1 MPQHLNKVDAFK
13 LITLR
18 ERSAMN
24 WLNITKIKTAISVT
38 LALLACFN
46 VEIAWA
52 NSQALNDSSP
62 STILI
67 KVEKSTADTSE
78 KWVVTYT
85 LTTPAK
91 TLAFV
96 RNPDTSRTTR
106 WFAQDNDIE
115 IVFELE

>member
-1 MPQHLNKVDAFK
+1 MPQHLNKVDTFK

-24 WLNITKIKTAISVT
+24 WLNITKIKTAISMT

-62 STILI
+62 SNILI

-91 TLAFV
+91 TPV
-96 RNPDTSRTTR
+96 S
-106 WFAQDNDIE
+106 
-115 IVFELE
+115 

>member
-1 MPQHLNKVDAFK
+1 
-13 LITLR
+13 
-18 ERSAMN
+18 MN
-24 WLNITKIKTAISVT
+24 WLNITKIKTAISMT

-62 STILI
+62 SNILI

-91 TLAFV
+91 TLALI

-106 WFAQDNDIE
+106 
-115 IVFELE
+115 